1 MKSNQHLDNKEIEIY
16 EKIKALLEIP
26 PSKREDKT
34 CLELMELTKNMK
46 IFEHISRSIEH
57 QHICKTLILETYK
70 PNEVIMKQGDKG
82 ECLYYVLHGIVTVQL
97 SIQIDT
103 GIKDKSQ
110 VVSVKKN
117 IGELTDGNYFGE
129 ISLIYN
135 LPRTSTV
142 TAVTDTSLIRIDRN
156 PFNRYLKHLFEGQL
170 EDLIEFMELCPIFR
184 DMPKDLLIHLAI
196 RSNVKKFVTGQIIL
210 KPESKCDNI
219 YLIRRGT
226 VKVTKEIKFIKN
238 EKKIIKKKQLRKN
251 KSQILS
257 LEEYKNQKELERQKM
272 NEILSFGPS
281 DQDLIEHNYINK
293 QITLEILKIGD
304 IFPSYYAC
312 NEIYLDVQFESDN
325 PCELIEVDI
334 GNIKEIMPETYE
346 FIKKYSRPY
355 PNEQFLRRFHYINE
369 SWMKFKRDVKFKIMA
384 DSLNVKSLKKNNMRM
399 KIYSNKDL
407 NDRKLPLIFNLN
419 SQRMKFK

>member
-16 EKIKALLEIP
+16 QKIKALLEIP

-196 RSNVKKFVTGQIIL
+196 RSNVKKFATGQIIL

-281 DQDLIEHNYINK
+281 DQDLIEHNYVNK

>member
-1 MKSNQHLDNKEIEIY
+1 MKSIQHLDNKEIELY

-196 RSNVKKFVTGQIIL
+196 RSNVKKFTTGQIIL

>member
-1 MKSNQHLDNKEIEIY
+1 MKSIQHLDNKEIELY

-34 CLELMELTKNMK
+34 CLELMDLTKNMK

-57 QHICKTLILETYK
+57 QNICKTLILETYK
-70 PNEVIMKQGDKG
+70 PNDIIMKQGDKG
-82 ECLYYVLHGIVTVQL
+82 ECLYYILHGIVTVQL

-117 IGELTDGNYFGE
+117 IGELTDGSFFGE
-129 ISLIYN
+129 LSLIYN

-142 TAVTDTSLIRIDRN
+142 TAVTDTSLIRIDKH

-196 RSNVKKFVTGQIIL
+196 RSNVKKYATGQIIL

-251 KSQILS
+251 KSQILT

-272 NEILSFGPS
+272 NEILSFGPT

-334 GNIKEIMPETYE
+334 GNIKEILPETYE
-346 FIKKYSRPY
+346 FIKKYARPY

-407 NDRKLPLIFNLN
+407 NDGKLPLIFNLN

>member
-82 ECLYYVLHGIVTVQL
+82 ECLFYVLHGIVTVQL

-196 RSNVKKFVTGQIIL
+196 RSNVKKFTTGQIIL

>member
-156 PFNRYLKHLFEGQL
+156 PFNRYLKYLFEGQL

-407 NDRKLPLIFNLN
+407 NDGKLPLIFNLN

>member
-196 RSNVKKFVTGQIIL
+196 RSNVKKFATGQIIL

-407 NDRKLPLIFNLN
+407 NDGKLPLIFNLN

>member
-1 MKSNQHLDNKEIEIY
+1 
-16 EKIKALLEIP
+16 
-26 PSKREDKT
+26 
-34 CLELMELTKNMK
+34 
-46 IFEHISRSIEH
+46 
-57 QHICKTLILETYK
+57 
-70 PNEVIMKQGDKG
+70 
-82 ECLYYVLHGIVTVQL
+82 
-97 SIQIDT
+97 
-103 GIKDKSQ
+103 
-110 VVSVKKN
+110 
-117 IGELTDGNYFGE
+117 
-129 ISLIYN
+129 
-135 LPRTSTV
+135 
-142 TAVTDTSLIRIDRN
+142 
-156 PFNRYLKHLFEGQL
+156 
-170 EDLIEFMELCPIFR
+170 
-184 DMPKDLLIHLAI
+184 MPKDLLIHLAI

-369 SWMKFKRDVKFKIMA
+369 SWLKFKKDVKFKIMA

-407 NDRKLPLIFNLN
+407 NDGKLPLIFNLN

>member
-196 RSNVKKFVTGQIIL
+196 RSNVKKFATGQIIL

>member
-1 MKSNQHLDNKEIEIY
+1 MKSIQHLDNKEIELY

-196 RSNVKKFVTGQIIL
+196 RSNVKKFTTGQIIL

-281 DQDLIEHNYINK
+281 DQDLIEHNYVNK

>member
-196 RSNVKKFVTGQIIL
+196 RSNVKKFATGQIIL

-369 SWMKFKRDVKFKIMA
+369 SWMKFKKDVKFKIMA